1 MKLLE
6 IAFILLINAFDDF
19 ITTDEQE
26 LGCLSEEQHSVFIHI
41 RNYIDDVFIEKINE
55 KKPKKEEDKIKEENI
70 SLMYLP
76 WLDDGTDAVGIYKK
90 KYHQEMEL

>member
-19 ITTDEQE
+19 IT
-26 LGCLSEEQHSVFIHI
+26 SEEQHSVFIHI